1 MICKIKDWNMS
12 RHLSVWSIIGKMV
25 LYILFFAV
33 LWMIIR
39 WFWLSYDLFPMVKN
53 EIPGIFIPIGLSV
66 LMLLLFWHEISSAN
80 DRWENLIGCLIML
93 SSAIV
98 FINAGFIAEDATAR
112 VVSVDRLTDLSREE
126 IRNANYLQVGEIVP
140 DTNLYG
146 YTTDCYIREQSR
158 SADELVCCI
167 YQVCPLR
174 DMEGA
179 FVCSETKDEHKLG
192 LTNRSD
198 ERLRRWMAEFEYTTR
213 GTIRNNAMTAH
224 FFKVIHQSDNIEQYQ
239 KAVSSYYAQYGGK
252 ASVKN
257 DVILLEI
264 YDPDRLD
271 GYWNNVVIAI
281 VSLIVGM
288 GIVALIFGLT
298 GGVSLWEY
306 DESRR
311 DTYKIL
317 SYFSRNWNVFVLLPP
332 LIIIGWGLYL
342 ILNGYNPDGSNY
354 ELFEESGACTPD
366 SLIVDGEWWRIVT
379 SMFIHRDLMHIFGN
393 MLGYS
398 LAAFALTHYLNGRS
412 ITLVF
417 LISGALSIA
426 FAVLYSQHSVIGASG
441 GVFGLDGAFMSLF
454 FWDYLFGKRSYERPD
469 IWFFIIGVTLIIN
482 IVVGFRSDISMS
494 GHISGFVIGAIVV
507 WIFRYLESKLSRK

>member
-1 MICKIKDWNMS
+1 MRRNISVFSVIWKIVS
-12 RHLSVWSIIGKMV
+12 
-25 LYILFFAV
+25 YILFFV
-33 LWMIIR
+33 VVWIVIR
-39 WFWLSYDLFPMVKN
+39 WLWLSYDRFPMVKS
-53 EIPGIFIPIGLSV
+53 EIPGICIPLGLSG
-66 LMLLLFWHEISSAN
+66 LLIFLLRHEINSAN
-80 DRWENLIGCLIML
+80 DKWEGLVFFFI
-93 SSAIV
+93 AIASMVV
-98 FINAGFIAEDATAR
+98 FINAEFIAEDATAK
-112 VVSVDRLTDLSREE
+112 VVSVDKLTDLSREE
-126 IRNANYLQVGEIVP
+126 IRKANYVQVEKIEP
-140 DTNLYG
+140 DTSSYN
-146 YTTDCYIREQSR
+146 YTTDCYVHAKSR
-158 SADELVCCI
+158 SSDELVFCV
-167 YQVCPLR
+167 YQVCPLK
-174 DMEGA
+174 DMEYA
-179 FVCSETKDEHKLG
+179 FVCSETKGEHNYG
-192 LTNRSD
+192 FGQSD
-198 ERLRRWMAEFEYTTR
+198 EKLQRWMSDLEYHMR
-213 GTIRNNAMTAH
+213 GTIRYNAMMAH
-224 FFKVIHQSDNIEQYQ
+224 FFKVIHQSDNIEQYME
-239 KAVSSYYAQYGGK
+239 AASSYLNGVS
-252 ASVKN
+252 ASAKK

-264 YDPDRLD
+264 SDDKVD
-271 GYWNNVVIAI
+271 GCWNNVVIILVTLAI
-281 VSLIVGM
+281 LVVIL
-288 GIVALIFGLT
+288 ALLMGLT
-298 GGVSLWEY
+298 GGVSRNEY
-306 DESRR
+306 DDSRR
-311 DTYKIL
+311 FSNETMRDVL
-317 SYFSRNWNVFVLLPP
+317 SYFAQKGNFLLLLPP
-332 LIIIGWGLYL
+332 LLMIGWGLYM
-342 ILNGYNPDGSNY
+342 IFNGYNPDGSNY